1 MNRGVARLALGG
13 PKDRT
18 GLPGGRLCS
27 ISSSRLRAE
36 VLGHVTEETGQSPN
50 PQGWMARE
58 GEVVLTTFERDQSEV
73 ATGLASD
80 PVAEIIECL
89 REIVPRDV
97 PRQPQAL
104 MISSRMKWSRTTLGT
119 SHSSN

>member
-1 MNRGVARLALGG
+1 MLDQFLSAQG
-13 PKDRT
+13 
-18 GLPGGRLCS
+18 
-27 ISSSRLRAE
+27 E

-58 GEVVLTTFERDQSEV
+58 GEVVLTTFERDQCEV